1 MRGKVKWFNDAKG
14 YGFIQQQDG
23 GSDVF
28 VHFSAIQA
36 EGFKTLAEGQ
46 DVEVEVQTG
55 DKGLH
60 ETYPDYKATRQKLDE
75 ELQQDFDRSLARV
88 EQLLE
93 ALHVPLIEYPG
104 YEADDVIGTLATQ
117 AVAGGLPVVVVSGD
131 KDFYQLIGSGV

>member
-46 DVEVEVQTG
+46 DVEYEVQTG

-60 ETYPDYKATRQKLDE
+60 ATNDV
-75 ELQQDFDRSLARV
+75 RV
-88 EQLLE
+88 
-93 ALHVPLIEYPG
+93 
-104 YEADDVIGTLATQ
+104 
-117 AVAGGLPVVVVSGD
+117 
-131 KDFYQLIGSGV
+131 